1 MLVSNKDSKTLSDP
15 QVLVCSIV
23 VVVFNTVM
31 TLANRALGSA
41 FMYKRG
47 GMITFAIFVGEYMC
61 MIYLSIPLLLSRQF
75 RKKHFALLQAES
87 KSQKKK
93 FTEINQIWLALPAF
107 LDTLNTTLKNIAL
120 LLLPASIQQML
131 LGGTIITACIVSRVM
146 LKRQMEYFHWIGNIL
161 ALTGFALAGY
171 SSVLNDSDQSDSNTW
186 NNIIGITLIVIELF
200 FSALQT
206 NIEEWIFHQNAI
218 HVARGTG
225 LEGFFGMIWSF
236 SSMAVF
242 SYISCPRSSMCD
254 ISG

>member
-1 MLVSNKDSKTLSDP
+1 
-15 QVLVCSIV
+15 
-23 VVVFNTVM
+23 
-31 TLANRALGSA
+31 
-41 FMYKRG
+41 
-47 GMITFAIFVGEYMC
+47 MC